1 MAKLVDSSGKELIPF
16 ESGFSWIGR
25 VPVDSQDYLI
35 AARKDG
41 KYGYINIPIV
51 CEDGNNY
58 ELEDGD
64 LSWPNMLCILGNKI
78 VKKQQ

>member
-1 MAKLVDSSGKELIPF
+1 MAKLGDSSGKELIPF
-16 ESGFSWIGR
+16 ESGF
-25 VPVDSQDYLI
+25 
-35 AARKDG
+35 
-41 KYGYINIPIV
+41 
-51 CEDGNNY
+51 DGNNY